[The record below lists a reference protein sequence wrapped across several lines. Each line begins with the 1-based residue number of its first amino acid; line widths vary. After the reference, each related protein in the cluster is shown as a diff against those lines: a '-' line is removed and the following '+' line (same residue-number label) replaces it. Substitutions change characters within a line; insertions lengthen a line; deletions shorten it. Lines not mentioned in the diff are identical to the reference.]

1 MHLTGLLV
9 PDMGEERISELEDIS
24 TETFKAEKQRKQR
37 QKKKKITTEQNIQGL
52 WDTYEK
58 CNIGIMRIPE

>member
-37 QKKKKITTEQNIQGL
+37 QKKKK
-52 WDTYEK
+52 
-58 CNIGIMRIPE
+58 